1 MQIELSPVLLDLTV
15 SVSNLFS
22 VSLTV
27 PPPVRKEV
35 HEEINMRFGFTK
47 GKCGNLGEY

>member
-35 HEEINMRFGFTK
+35 HEEINTRFGFTK